1 MAAISRADGLVG
13 ELVDTLKRV
22 GLYDDTVIV
31 IAADHGGGQT
41 GTHGRDAEPLRN
53 VPFIISGPGI
63 LQNKTIDERE
73 VRIFDV
79 GATVV
84 EVFGFSRPESWI
96 ATPVYE
102 VFRSYVPPV
111 APPSSSPRI
120 TYVSEYQH
128 VYDTSGELNAFLST
142 FSIWRVRSIFFFFFP
157 KQRWLLKPSYTS
169 RSPQRATSPWAT
181 SSWLDTTPPRSK
193 CPLSPTM
200 PTSCARPPAL
210 SASGPT
216 RAFTVRITS

>member
-142 FSIWRVRSIFFFFFP
+142 FSIWRVRSIFFFSFF
-157 KQRWLLKPSYTS
+157 QSSVGCSNQVTLADRPSGLRRPGRRRRGWIRRPHVPS
-169 RSPQRATSPWAT
+169 ARCRRRCRRRAP
-181 SSWLDTTPPRSK
+181 
-193 CPLSPTM
+193 
-200 PTSCARPPAL
+200 ARRL
-210 SASGPT
+210 
-216 RAFTVRITS
+216 